1 MQVVLLTCFIIRLM
15 LVFFCNLSVFFMSF
29 HLNHYYFHYLH
40 SLLYHSFHLV
50 LFWYYFYVKNWL
62 NDLDFFVDGFLP
74 KNHSF
79 QQNISLFYTRRV
91 VYLIVWFIH
100 WVFCFS
106 WPPSS
111 ILARPFLLVLSTEIS
126 IFFSSFL
133 VALWVLCFS
142 WRDSPYK
149 VKFRLIFTD
158 HSWVLLT
165 SFCRNV
171 LPFCRCR
178 TFCRHFVVRDRW
190 SRLIGSKVWLS
201 HPFSFWFRY
210 QVYWRVNRV
219 IFEAIRFVF
228 LWFCFSFG

>member
-1 MQVVLLTCFIIRLM
+1 VIGYLTFLLRHLYSLWCQVEIAWICYFSANFRYEILNFRFLYLFRRVEVYSVQVVLLTCFVIRLM

-29 HLNHYYFHYLH
+29 HLTHYYFHYLH

-79 QQNISLFYTRRV
+79 LQNVPLFYTHRV

-133 VALWVLCFS
+133 VPLWVLCFS
-142 WRDSPYK
+142 WLDSPYR

-158 HSWVLLT
+158 H
-165 SFCRNV
+165 
-171 LPFCRCR
+171 
-178 TFCRHFVVRDRW
+178 
-190 SRLIGSKVWLS
+190 
-201 HPFSFWFRY
+201 
-210 QVYWRVNRV
+210 
-219 IFEAIRFVF
+219 
-228 LWFCFSFG
+228 